1 MLTYKD
7 WLRYIGKRLL
17 MMIPVLIGV
26 SMIIF
31 LIMEFTPGDP
41 VLRILGVEATPEDY
55 AEMEAKL
62 GLDKNFVE
70 RYFIYMRD
78 LIFKFDMG
86 ISWRTGRPVID
97 EIAPRLPVSIRIA
110 VLVVAVAVLWGIPAG
125 IYSAVKQNSF
135 GDNVLRVVATV
146 MVAMPRFWLA
156 MLLVL
161 AFAMKM
167 GILPAIDDGTWQ
179 SYILPVVCSAF
190 PMGCSFLRLTR
201 SSMLECI
208 REDYVRTAKAKGVPS
223 RTVVYKHALQNA
235 LLPVVTNVGASFGV
249 ILGGSIISEQVFSLQ
264 GMGQLMV
271 LSIRAND
278 TPTIL
283 SSVLML
289 AFFFSVVILVVDLL
303 MAVID
308 PRVKAKIKKG

>member
-7 WLRYIGKRLL
+7 WLKFIGKRLM
-17 MMIPVLIGV
+17 MMIPVLIGI
-26 SMIIF
+26 SIIIF

-41 VLRILGVEATPEDY
+41 IIRMLGTEITPEDY
-55 AEMEAKL
+55 AEMERKL
-62 GLDKNFVE
+62 GLDKNVVV
-70 RYFIYMRD
+70 RYFTYMKN

-86 ISWRTGRPVID
+86 TSWRTGRPVID
-97 EIAPRLPVSIRIA
+97 EIAPRLPISVRIA
-110 VLVVAVAVLWGIPAG
+110 ILVISVAVLWGIPAG

-135 GDNVLRVVATV
+135 GDNVMRVVATV

-161 AFAMKM
+161 GFSMKL
-167 GILPAIDDGTWQ
+167 GLLPAIDDGTWK
-179 SYILPVVCSAF
+179 SYILPVLCSAV
-190 PMGCSFLRLTR
+190 PCGCSILRLTR

-223 RTVVYKHALQNA
+223 RVVVYKHALQNA
-235 LLPVVTNVGASFGV
+235 LLPVVTSVGTTFGT
-249 ILGGSIISEQVFSLQ
+249 ILGGSIISETVFSLQ

-283 SSVLML
+283 SCVLML
-289 AFFFSVVILVVDLL
+289 AFFFSVVILAVDMV
-303 MAVID
+303 MAIID